1 MYDLI
6 GDIHG
11 HADELK
17 ALLAKLGYIQRNGS
31 FTHPDRKV
39 IFLGDYIDKGPKIP
53 EVLRIVRGMVESGNA
68 IALMGNHEFNALCWN
83 VEDGKGGFLRE
94 HSAEKFE
101 QHQETIQQFKDRAEE
116 WSDHLKWI
124 RTLPLFHEEQT
135 FRAVHA
141 CWDDRHIELLRH
153 ELRNGVT
160 DEFLRRSVVKGTA
173 LYEAVDH
180 TLKGKELLLPEPYF
194 FRDKYDQKRKE
205 VRIRWW
211 EDPEGRTYREH
222 SLHQSDGLPE
232 ALVSDRRHADGFIY
246 GDHERPVFF
255 GHYWLKYPH
264 PAIMRSNICCLDFSV
279 AKEDGALMAY
289 RFDGEQDLDPSKLV
303 SVLALSK
310 EGSNA

>member
-68 IALMGNHEFNALCWN
+68 IALMGNHEFNALCWS

-94 HSAEKFE
+94 HSKQKRE
-101 QHQETIQQFKDRAEE
+101 QHEATLEQFKGHEDE
-116 WSDHLKWI
+116 WQDHLQWF
-124 RTLPLFHEEQT
+124 RTLALFHEEPE

-141 CWDDRHIELLRH
+141 CWDDRHIDLLRE
-153 ELRNGVT
+153 ELNAGIT
-160 DEFLRRSVVKGTA
+160 DEFLRRSAVKGTT
-173 LYEAVDH
+173 LFEAVEH

-194 FRDKYDQKRKE
+194 FEDKYGQKRKE

-222 SLHQSDGLPE
+222 SLHQSAGLPE
-232 ALVSDRRHADGFIY
+232 ALVNDRRHADGFIY
-246 GDHERPVFF
+246 PERERPVFF

-264 PAIMRSNICCLDFSV
+264 PAIMRNNICCLDFSV
-279 AKEDGALMAY
+279 AKEGALMAY
-289 RFDGEQDLDPSKLV
+289 RFDGEDELDPGKLV
-303 SVLALSK
+303 SVQVMDKDPAIH
-310 EGSNA
+310 